1 MGIAS
6 SLGSQC
12 IVMFGIMGLGYLLV
26 KLGMLSTSTTR
37 ELGALLLNVVL
48 PIVIVRSFWG
58 AYTPESMRALVPACA
73 LSAVALG
80 VSMGIARTCYHQ
92 KGVLEFSAAFS
103 NAGFIGIPL
112 VQSAFGPDSVFY
124 IAGFIAGLNVIQW
137 TYGRWRISGSTNS
150 ISTRS
155 ILLSPMLI
163 ALVLGIA
170 LFLLQVP
177 VPSIAQALMNNIAS
191 LNSPLA
197 MLILGTYLANSDIGA
212 VLTSKEAYAVS
223 IVRLVLVP
231 LATLFV
237 FAALPCNQEV
247 KLAILIAASAPVGA
261 NVSVFC
267 QQLGFDTRRPSET
280 VCLSTLL
287 SLITLPLI
295 TALASSLL

>member
-26 KLGMLSTSTTR
+26 KLDMLSTSTTR

-58 AYTPESMRALVPACA
+58 SYTPESMRAFVPACL

-80 VSMGIARTCYHQ
+80 VSMGIAHICYHQ
-92 KGVLEFSAAFS
+92 NGILEFSAAFS

-124 IAGFIAGLNVIQW
+124 IAGFIAGLNVLQW

-177 VPSIAQALMNNIAS
+177 VPSIVQALMNNIAN

-237 FAALPCNQEV
+237 FATLPCNQEV